1 MRISDWS
8 SDVCSSD
15 LDGIGTAVIVR
26 LGLRHLRGHHCRRDV
41 ELRRRRRQRVVR
53 ARQTHARVLLQ
64 AVRRR
69 GVPLRLQAFELLG
82 AEPGLQRLDALED
95 RWMRGEQAARSEE
108 HTSELQSLM
117 RISYAVF
124 CLQKKTK

>member
-15 LDGIGTAVIVR
+15 LQQLEPPADVVEVEDMLAAGIGGAV
-26 LGLRHLRGHHCRRDV
+26 HLVALVEQRRAVD
-41 ELRRRRRQRVVR
+41 RRVVL
-53 ARQTHARVLLQ
+53 QIGVLADRHFRELQ
-64 AVRRR
+64 LLHRR
-69 GVPLRLQAFELLG
+69 GVRHG
-82 AEPGLQRLDALED
+82 AERVLELSAKF
-95 RWMRGEQAARSEE
+95 GRSEE

-124 CLQKKTK
+124 CLQKKNTFNR

>member
-15 LDGIGTAVIVR
+15 LLGQRVDGIVGEHQRHILGLQQGDILLQQAGLR
-26 LGLRHLRGHHCRRDV
+26 LG
-41 ELRRRRRQRVVR
+41 Q
-53 ARQTHARVLLQ
+53 
-64 AVRRR
+64 
-69 GVPLRLQAFELLG
+69 
-82 AEPGLQRLDALED
+82 DALEIVAGQALQLDAD
-95 RWMRGEQAARSEE
+95 RQAALQFGRSEE

-124 CLQKKTK
+124 CLKKKKKSIRCK